1 MDVVRYRVV
10 VTGRVQGVGFRASC
24 VDVARALGVV
34 GSVRN
39 AHDGNVVVEV
49 EGSERIVTEFLAWC
63 RVGPQFAHVSN
74 VDITAQEPTAE
85 TVFCVVV

>member
-24 VDVARALGVV
+24 VGVARALGVA

-39 AHDGNVVVEV
+39 SQDGNVVVDV
-49 EGSERIVTEFLAWC
+49 EGSERSVTEFLAWC
-63 RVGPQFAHVSN
+63 RVGPQFAHVSA
-74 VDITAQEPTAE
+74 VDITAQEPTGE
-85 TVFCVVV
+85 TVFSVAI